1 MAASPSLSEA
11 GKRECMSC
19 TKEEFNGLG
28 GLWFVLLL
36 AWSGVREEKWKR
48 KPFVYSETML

>member
-1 MAASPSLSEA
+1 MAASPSLNES
-11 GKRECMSC
+11 GKCECVSG
-19 TKEEFNGLG
+19 TEEEFNGLG
-28 GLWFVLLL
+28 GLCFVLLL